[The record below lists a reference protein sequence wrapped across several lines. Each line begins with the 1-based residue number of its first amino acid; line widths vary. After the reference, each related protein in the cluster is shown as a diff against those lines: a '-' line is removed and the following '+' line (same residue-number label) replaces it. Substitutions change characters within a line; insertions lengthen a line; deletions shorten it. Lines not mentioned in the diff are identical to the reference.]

1 MWTIASTLAALI
13 KETPALSCIAKHADF
28 LFLFFWRM
36 GVFLLESVSL
46 NLAKKHSWAWSE

>member
-28 LFLFFWRM
+28 LFFFFGKWAY
-36 GVFLLESVSL
+36 FCW
-46 NLAKKHSWAWSE
+46 NLSA